1 MINAA
6 PSISVSRHPGAA
18 TAHASRDKAG
28 TQQRSDPI
36 GAALSEQ
43 GAANAE
49 PTVVVYVDKQRLA
62 RDCISEQ
69 LATHLPEWTIE
80 PLASVSELRE
90 DEDWSRASLVIFNTH
105 GESLRNA
112 DVVGEIAMIARAAAG
127 SSLVIMSDLDDVTEV
142 LLAAQF
148 GARGYLPA
156 GLPFRQVMAAIR
168 FINEGGTYIPVCVLA
183 ASPELQRT
191 SDAQPMD
198 ERGKPIEF
206 SPRQTQVLERLQ
218 QGKQNKIIA
227 YELGMCESTVKVHI
241 RLIMKKLN
249 ARNRTQVVLLTNKMY
264 SGSAVALA
272 RARGMSGGRVLVTG
286 VPNSYRSPMTILAR
300 DTAVTSGGLIR
311 QSRQQS
317 PQPRH
322 RNICRNLGYGE

>member
-6 PSISVSRHPGAA
+6 PSLLISRDPGTAAGHVSRG
-18 TAHASRDKAG
+18 KAG
-28 TQQRSDPI
+28 TQPSSALK
-36 GAALSEQ
+36 GAAVAERAS
-43 GAANAE
+43 ADAE
-49 PTVVVYVDKQRLA
+49 PPVILYFDKQRLA

-80 PLASVSELRE
+80 PLASVCELRG
-90 DEDWSRASLVIFNTH
+90 DEDWSRASLVIFNIH

-112 DVVGEIAMIARAAAG
+112 DVAGEMAMIAKAATG
-127 SSLVIMSDLDDVTEV
+127 SALVDATEV
-142 LLAAQF
+142 LLAAQL

-183 ASPELQRT
+183 VSSELQRT
-191 SDAQPMD
+191 PPAQPMD

-206 SPRQTQVLERLQ
+206 SPRQIQVLERLQ

-241 RLIMKKLN
+241 RHIMRKLN
-249 ARNRTQVVLLTNKMY
+249 ARNRTQVVLLTDKMHR
-264 SGSAVALA
+264 GSAVALA
-272 RARGMSGGRVLVTG
+272 QHA
-286 VPNSYRSPMTILAR
+286 A
-300 DTAVTSGGLIR
+300 
-311 QSRQQS
+311 
-317 PQPRH
+317 
-322 RNICRNLGYGE
+322 